1 MPAVVLPAVPA
12 GPGPEGG
19 LAARV
24 AAGPGLWEDEEWLS
38 ELRRDGMVSEL
49 LAGGVLARAAAEG
62 GHGCRIE
69 RALTAVMILLCLVTG
84 ALFASQS
91 YAMVLARAF
100 AMPGARV
107 RPGTPVPTPPAL
119 SQARARLGEQPA
131 RLAFEL
137 DAARDDVPLCEG
149 GALFG
154 LELVIFDGT
163 TLDLHACPELAAE
176 FGVPEGGTR
185 PQLRVTA
192 LLQAGT
198 MRWRAAAVGG
208 YHDGEN
214 ALADQPEGA
223 LRPGQLSLAD
233 RGFFSM
239 DRWIRFSATGA
250 HLLWRAKNGARSVPF
265 RHLRTLKD
273 GSELVL
279 LRESAGMLGKRRR
292 DAGNRALP
300 RHPDTVARLVC
311 FTILTTTRSGRTKK
325 AEVRVLTTL
334 LDPDAFPARE
344 IAAGYARRW
353 QVETAFL
360 HLKRTIRGAGR
371 ELRGQS
377 PGARPPGS
385 LGAAPRPQ
393 HDRCHGRP
401 RSARGRDRHR
411 RRLPRRRPRPRPR
424 PRHRRHMLPPLRKA
438 PLRHR
443 RPARAPHHSHRRPA
457 TEQGKQE
464 TDIRKDQGR
473 AQEMANR
480 GSHLRPHD
488 NPVKPPT
495 SGHKSENL
503 RAVGFEPL
511 APHPLFESCKVSLT
525 CGGARFRG
533 TLPSV

>member
-12 GPGPEGG
+12 GPGLEDG

-24 AAGPGLWEDEEWLS
+24 AAGPGMWDDEEWLS
-38 ELRRDGMVSEL
+38 ELRRDGLISEL
-49 LAGGVLARAAAEG
+49 LAGGALRRAAAEG
-62 GHGCRIE
+62 GHAHRIE
-69 RALTAVMILLCLVTG
+69 RALTAAVTLLCLVTG

-107 RPGTPVPTPPAL
+107 RPGVPVPTAPAL

-131 RLAFEL
+131 RRAFEL
-137 DAARDDVPLCEG
+137 DAARDDVPLCQG
-149 GALFG
+149 GTLFG

-163 TLDLHACPELAAE
+163 TLDLHACPGLAAE

-185 PQLRVTA
+185 PQLRVAA

-198 MRWRAAAVGG
+198 TRWVAAAVGG

-214 ALADQPEGA
+214 ALADKLEGA

-250 HLLWRAKNGARSVPF
+250 HLLWRVKNGARSVPF

-292 DAGNRALP
+292 DAGDRTLP

-311 FTILTTTRSGRTKK
+311 FAILTTTRGGRTKK

-353 QVETAFL
+353 QVEIAFL
-360 HLKRTIRGAGR
+360 HLKRTVRGAGR

-377 PGARPPGS
+377 PDLARQEAWA
-385 LGAAPRPQ
+385 LLLVHNMIAAM
-393 HDRCHGRP
+393 
-401 RSARGRDRHR
+401 A
-411 RRLPRRRPRPRPR
+411 
-424 PRHRRHMLPPLRKA
+424 
-438 PLRHR
+438 
-443 RPARAPHHSHRRPA
+443 ARAAHAAGTGIAAVSFTAVLALVRDHVTADACCPHCGKRPA
-457 TEQGKQE
+457 TAGDPLALL
-464 TDIRKDQGR
+464 THAIA
-473 AQEMANR
+473 AQPLNR
-480 GSHLRPHD
+480 EDRSR
-488 NPVKPPT
+488 T
-495 SGHKSENL
+495 SGRSKTERRKWPTEEATYDITITPSNL
-503 RAVGFEPL
+503 PPADTSPR
-511 APHPLFESCKVSLT
+511 T
-525 CGGARFRG
+525 
-533 TLPSV
+533 

>member
-1 MPAVVLPAVPA
+1 MSAYSVMPAIVLPAVPA
-12 GPGPEGG
+12 GPGAEEG

-49 LAGGVLARAAAEG
+49 LAGGVLARAAAGG

-69 RALTAVMILLCLVTG
+69 RALTAAMILLCLVTG
-84 ALFASQS
+84 ALFASQP

-100 AMPGARV
+100 RMPGARV

-119 SQARARLGEQPA
+119 SQARARLGEEPA

-137 DAARDDVPLCEG
+137 DAARDDVPPCEG

-214 ALADQPEGA
+214 ALCDQLEGA

-239 DRWIRFSATGA
+239 DRWIRFSGTGA
-250 HLLWRAKNGARSVPF
+250 HLLWRVKNGAKSVPF
-265 RHLRTLKD
+265 RHVRTLKD

-279 LRESAGMLGKRRR
+279 LRESAGMLGSRRR
-292 DAGNRALP
+292 AAGDRALP

-311 FTILTTTRSGRTKK
+311 FTILTRTRSGRTKK

-353 QVETAFL
+353 QVEIAFL

-377 PGARPPGS
+377 PDLARQEAWA
-385 LGAAPRPQ
+385 LLLVHNMIAAM
-393 HDRCHGRP
+393 
-401 RSARGRDRHR
+401 A
-411 RRLPRRRPRPRPR
+411 
-424 PRHRRHMLPPLRKA
+424 
-438 PLRHR
+438 
-443 RPARAPHHSHRRPA
+443 ARAAHAAGTGIAAVSLAAVLALVRDHVTADTCCPHCGKRPSGPGDPLELLTA
-457 TEQGKQE
+457 A
-464 TDIRKDQGR
+464 IA
-473 AQEMANR
+473 AQPLNR
-480 GSHLRPHD
+480 ENR
-488 NPVKPPT
+488 NRT
-495 SGHKSENL
+495 SGRTKAERRKWPTGEATYDLTITPSNL
-503 RAVGFEPL
+503 PAADTSPR
-511 APHPLFESCKVSLT
+511 T
-525 CGGARFRG
+525 
-533 TLPSV
+533 